1 MKISTFFYV
10 LRQGFA
16 NIRRNILFS
25 LASLGTI
32 ISCLFLFGIIYAV
45 VVNFQSGMQEL
56 EKTVTISVFFDEDA
70 SDDTIQLIGSQIRTL
85 DYVNTMDYVSA
96 DDAWNKFVEQ
106 NYDDPQ
112 AAKNAFGE
120 DNPLKNSAS
129 YEVTLKDVARQPE
142 FVAFAQGLSGVRKV
156 KSSDVTAD
164 SITTLSSLV
173 GYASIGIVV
182 ILMLVSIFLI
192 SNTITIGITVRK
204 EEIGIMKLIGAT
216 NVFVRA
222 PFIIEGVII
231 GAVGSAI
238 PLVLL
243 YYAVRIC
250 EPAGSVQDY
259 GTGRTC
265 ARYRCWSGRKYSYHK
280 KAPESVV
287 LNAVRAMHKK
297 FTNCYY
303 FFRNNMCY
311 NADK

>member
-1 MKISTFFYV
+1 MKISTFFYI

-25 LASLGTI
+25 LASIGTI

-56 EKTVTISVFFDEDA
+56 ESTVTISVFFDEDT
-70 SDDTIQLIGSQIRTL
+70 SDETIQLIGEQIRTL
-85 DYVNTMDYVSA
+85 DYVNTMDFVSA
-96 DDAWNKFVEQ
+96 DQAWDNFVKQ
-106 NYDDPQ
+106 NYDNPQ
-112 AAKNAFGE
+112 AAKDAFGD
-120 DNPLKNSAS
+120 DNPLKNAAS
-129 YEVTLKDVARQPE
+129 YEVTLKDVSKQPE

-192 SNTITIGITVRK
+192 SNTITIG
-204 EEIGIMKLIGAT
+204 AT

-243 YYAVRIC
+243 YYMYDKILTYV
-250 EPAGSVQDY
+250 AGRFQVVTTLFAFVSQKELFSTMVPV
-259 GTGRTC
+259 GLVLGIGVGLVGSILTT
-265 ARYRCWSGRKYSYHK
+265 RKHLR
-280 KAPESVV
+280 V
-287 LNAVRAMHKK
+287 
-297 FTNCYY
+297 
-303 FFRNNMCY
+303 
-311 NADK
+311 

>member
-70 SDDTIQLIGSQIRTL
+70 SDETIQLIGEQIRTV
-85 DYVNTMDYVSA
+85 DYVETMDFISA
-96 DDAWNKFVEQ
+96 DEAWDKFADQ

-112 AAKNAFGE
+112 VAKNAFGG
-120 DNPLKNSAS
+120 DNPLKNAAS
-129 YEVTLKDVARQPE
+129 YEITLKDVSRQPE

-204 EEIGIMKLIGAT
+204 EELIGAT

-243 YYAVRIC
+243 YYMYDKILTYV
-250 EPAGSVQDY
+250 AGRFKVVTTLFAFVSQQDLF
-259 GTGRTC
+259 RTMVPVGLVLGIGVGLVG
-265 ARYRCWSGRKYSYHK
+265 SILTTRKHLR
-280 KAPESVV
+280 V
-287 LNAVRAMHKK
+287 
-297 FTNCYY
+297 
-303 FFRNNMCY
+303 
-311 NADK
+311 

>member
-1 MKISTFFYV
+1 MKISTFFYI

-70 SDDTIQLIGSQIRTL
+70 SDETIQLIGEQIRTV
-85 DYVNTMDYVSA
+85 DYVETMDFISA
-96 DDAWNKFVEQ
+96 DEAWDKFADQ

-112 AAKNAFGE
+112 VAKNAFGG
-120 DNPLKNSAS
+120 DNPLKNAAS
-129 YEVTLKDVARQPE
+129 YEITLKDVSRQPE

-192 SNTITIGITVRK
+192 SNTITIGYH
-204 EEIGIMKLIGAT
+204 GAKGRDRDHEADRCDKCICT
-216 NVFVRA
+216 
-222 PFIIEGVII
+222 
-231 GAVGSAI
+231 GAVHHRGCDHRCGRFGYTSG
-238 PLVLL
+238 PSVLH
-243 YYAVRIC
+243 V
-250 EPAGSVQDY
+250 
-259 GTGRTC
+259 
-265 ARYRCWSGRKYSYHK
+265 
-280 KAPESVV
+280 
-287 LNAVRAMHKK
+287 
-297 FTNCYY
+297 
-303 FFRNNMCY
+303 
-311 NADK
+311 

>member
-1 MKISTFFYV
+1 
-10 LRQGFA
+10 
-16 NIRRNILFS
+16 
-25 LASLGTI
+25 
-32 ISCLFLFGIIYAV
+32 
-45 VVNFQSGMQEL
+45 MQEL
-56 EKTVTISVFFDEDA
+56 ESTVTISVFFDEDT
-70 SDDTIQLIGSQIRTL
+70 SDETIQLIGEQIRTL
-85 DYVNTMDYVSA
+85 DYVNTMDFVSA
-96 DDAWNKFVEQ
+96 DQAWDNFVKQ
-106 NYDDPQ
+106 NYDNPQ
-112 AAKNAFGE
+112 AAKDAFGD
-120 DNPLKNSAS
+120 DNPLKNAAS
-129 YEVTLKDVARQPE
+129 YEVTLKDVSKQPE

-243 YYAVRIC
+243 YYMYDKILTYV
-250 EPAGSVQDY
+250 AGRFQVVTTLFAFVSQKELFSTMVPV
-259 GTGRTC
+259 GLVLGIGVGLVGSILTT
-265 ARYRCWSGRKYSYHK
+265 RKHLR
-280 KAPESVV
+280 V
-287 LNAVRAMHKK
+287 
-297 FTNCYY
+297 
-303 FFRNNMCY
+303 
-311 NADK
+311 

>member
-1 MKISTFFYV
+1 MKISTFFYI

-25 LASLGTI
+25 LASIGTI

-56 EKTVTISVFFDEDA
+56 ESTVTISVFFDEDT
-70 SDDTIQLIGSQIRTL
+70 SDETIQLIGEQIRTL
-85 DYVNTMDYVSA
+85 DYVNTMDFVSA
-96 DDAWNKFVEQ
+96 DQAWDNFVKQ
-106 NYDDPQ
+106 NYDNPQ
-112 AAKNAFGE
+112 AAFGD
-120 DNPLKNSAS
+120 DNPLKNAAS
-129 YEVTLKDVARQPE
+129 YEVTLKDVSKQPE

-243 YYAVRIC
+243 YYMYDKILTYV
-250 EPAGSVQDY
+250 AGRFQVVTTLFAFVSQKELFSTMVPV
-259 GTGRTC
+259 GLVLGIGVGLVGSILTT
-265 ARYRCWSGRKYSYHK
+265 RKHLR
-280 KAPESVV
+280 V
-287 LNAVRAMHKK
+287 
-297 FTNCYY
+297 
-303 FFRNNMCY
+303 
-311 NADK
+311 

>member
-1 MKISTFFYV
+1 MKISTLFYI

-25 LASLGTI
+25 LASVGTI

-45 VVNFQSGMQEL
+45 VVNFQSGMNEL
-56 EKTVTISVFFDEDA
+56 ENTVTISVFFDEGS
-70 SDDTIQLIGSQIRTL
+70 SDETIELIGEQIRTL
-85 DYVNTMDYVSA
+85 DYVNTMDFISA
-96 DDAWNKFVEQ
+96 EQAWDSYAEQ
-106 NYDDPQ
+106 NYDDPE
-112 AAKNAFGE
+112 AAKAAYGD
-120 DNPLKNSAS
+120 DNPLANSAS
-129 YEVTLKDVARQPE
+129 YEITLKDVTRQAE
-142 FVAFAQGLSGVRKV
+142 FVAFAQDLSGVRKV

-164 SITTLSSLV
+164 SISTLSSLV

-222 PFIIEGVII
+222 PFIIEGIII

-243 YYAVRIC
+243 YYMYDKVLTYV
-250 EPAGSVQDY
+250 AGRFQVVTTLFAFVSQKELFSTMVPV
-259 GTGRTC
+259 GLALGIGVGLLGSILTT
-265 ARYRCWSGRKYSYHK
+265 RKHLR
-280 KAPESVV
+280 V
-287 LNAVRAMHKK
+287 
-297 FTNCYY
+297 
-303 FFRNNMCY
+303 
-311 NADK
+311 

>member
-1 MKISTFFYV
+1 MKISTFFYI

-56 EKTVTISVFFDEDA
+56 ENTVTISVFFDEDV
-70 SDDTIQLIGSQIRTL
+70 SDDTIQ
-85 DYVNTMDYVSA
+85 

-243 YYAVRIC
+243 YYMYDKILTYV
-250 EPAGSVQDY
+250 AGRFKVVTTLFAFVSQHDLFKTMIPV
-259 GTGRTC
+259 GLVLGIGVGLVGSILTT
-265 ARYRCWSGRKYSYHK
+265 RKHLR
-280 KAPESVV
+280 V
-287 LNAVRAMHKK
+287 
-297 FTNCYY
+297 
-303 FFRNNMCY
+303 
-311 NADK
+311 

>member
-1 MKISTFFYV
+1 MKISTFFYI

-25 LASLGTI
+25 LASIGTI

-56 EKTVTISVFFDEDA
+56 ESTVTISVFFDEDT
-70 SDDTIQLIGSQIRTL
+70 SDETIQLIGEQIRTL
-85 DYVNTMDYVSA
+85 DYVNTMDFVSA
-96 DDAWNKFVEQ
+96 DQAWDNFVKQ
-106 NYDDPQ
+106 NYDNPQ
-112 AAKNAFGE
+112 AAKDAFGD
-120 DNPLKNSAS
+120 DNTLKNAAS
-129 YEVTLKDVARQPE
+129 YEVTLKDVSKQPE

-222 PFIIEGVII
+222 PFIIEGVIT
-231 GAVGSAI
+231 V
-238 PLVLL
+238 
-243 YYAVRIC
+243 
-250 EPAGSVQDY
+250 
-259 GTGRTC
+259 
-265 ARYRCWSGRKYSYHK
+265 SYTHLTL
-280 KAPESVV
+280 P
-287 LNAVRAMHKK
+287 
-297 FTNCYY
+297 TN
-303 FFRNNMCY
+303 
-311 NADK
+311 